1 MSLIEPEHT
10 MK

>member
-10 MK
+10 IK